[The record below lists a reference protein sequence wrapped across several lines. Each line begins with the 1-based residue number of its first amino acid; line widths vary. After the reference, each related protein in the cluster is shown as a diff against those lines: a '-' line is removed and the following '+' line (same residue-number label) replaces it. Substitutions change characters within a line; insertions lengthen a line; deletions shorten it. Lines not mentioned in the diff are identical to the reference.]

1 MFADIIELGYEL
13 DAEDV
18 DKLEVTGFVTDVVSA
33 FEFTV
38 GTQLVRTDADT
49 IFVDGTAGNIALG
62 VKLEAEGSLEG
73 GILFA
78 QEVEFWEPDQIEVE
92 GLVTNVVSAYKFT
105 VGDQDVQTDAETVYE
120 GGTPDDIALGV
131 TLEVKGVPVD
141 ISRSILI
148 ADKVSFE

>member
-1 MFADIIELGYEL
+1 
-13 DAEDV
+13 
-18 DKLEVTGFVTDVVSA
+18 
-33 FEFTV
+33 
-38 GTQLVRTDADT
+38 
-49 IFVDGTAGNIALG
+49 VDGTAGDIALG